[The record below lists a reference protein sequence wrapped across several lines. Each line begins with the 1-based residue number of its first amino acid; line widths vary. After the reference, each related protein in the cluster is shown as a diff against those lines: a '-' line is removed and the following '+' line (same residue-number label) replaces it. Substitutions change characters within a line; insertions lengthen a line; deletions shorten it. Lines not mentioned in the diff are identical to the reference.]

1 MHYQKLG
8 QASMFEKFFQLRENP
23 FLLTIDPAYLFL
35 GNSHEEALAHL
46 NYGISQGDGFILIT
60 GDHGV
65 GKTTVCRAFIE
76 GSNNKI
82 HTAYVLG
89 SKMSSG
95 QLLKKINDKFGIT
108 SNAASIKDSFE
119 SLNSFLLEKGMEGKK
134 VVLFIDEAQN
144 LSKKTIEQ
152 VRLLSNLETTQF
164 KLLHIVLIGQ
174 PKLANLL
181 KSHQLRQI
189 GQRISVSYHMTA
201 LTLDET
207 KHYIFH
213 RIRMASPKALIDFDR
228 SAIRWVF
235 RYSKGYPRSINKIC
249 NRAFLT
255 AYRSNEKKITAD
267 MVRSAIGA
275 LNGKTARFWDNL
287 HVFLI
292 SDWKRLLPFGLCILI
307 LFFTLYNLEWKNL
320 SEISII
326 KRMAVTQKMP
336 ELKSGNITAPVQQL
350 DKEYK
355 NLIRSSLSRLTSTKR
370 RKSSLPVED
379 NRLPKATHSVQV
391 GAFLAKENAD
401 VRVAK
406 LTERGYKPKI
416 VVFNDSMGR
425 RWYTVRIGNYASR
438 EIAQKRAKAF
448 SKREK
453 FESAIVP
460 VDAL

>member
-1 MHYQKLG
+1 
-8 QASMFEKFFQLRENP
+8 MFEKFFQLRENP

-46 NYGISQGDGFILIT
+46 KYGISQGDGFILIT
-60 GDHGV
+60 GNDGV

-108 SNAASIKDSFE
+108 SNATSIKDSFD

-164 KLLHIVLIGQ
+164 KLLHIVLVGQ

-255 AYRSNEKKITAD
+255 AYRLNEKK
-267 MVRSAIGA
+267 MVDTHLIQVIKKVIGCD
-275 LNGKTARFWDNL
+275 RIC
-287 HVFLI
+287 HI
-292 SDWKRLLPFGLCILI
+292 
-307 LFFTLYNLEWKNL
+307 
-320 SEISII
+320 
-326 KRMAVTQKMP
+326 Q
-336 ELKSGNITAPVQQL
+336 
-350 DKEYK
+350 
-355 NLIRSSLSRLTSTKR
+355 
-370 RKSSLPVED
+370 
-379 NRLPKATHSVQV
+379 
-391 GAFLAKENAD
+391 
-401 VRVAK
+401 RV
-406 LTERGYKPKI
+406 
-416 VVFNDSMGR
+416 
-425 RWYTVRIGNYASR
+425 
-438 EIAQKRAKAF
+438 
-448 SKREK
+448 
-453 FESAIVP
+453 
-460 VDAL
+460 